1 MLPFLHPQLLQYG
14 TNKAVNMTL
23 SLHLLKEYK
32 EYTKHQLNGTE
43 DKVIFRCILRH
54 HYSPLFLQTLIILK
68 TIFYD
73 HLCYRARVFLQQK
86 MYVG

>member
-32 EYTKHQLNGTE
+32 EYTKYGTE
-43 DKVIFRCILRH
+43 DKVIFKCILRQ
-54 HYSPLFLQTLIILK
+54 HYSSLFLQTLIILK